1 MKPARPKLQDA
12 LAYPPR
18 GLRADRAAAH
28 LGMSKSK
35 FIELVESGSLPK
47 AKTIGGMRIWDRLA
61 IEAAFSE
68 FPEPGEDGEPEGRKN
83 TFDMI
88 VGGR

>member
-1 MKPARPKLQDA
+1 MSRPKLQDA

-35 FIELVESGSLPK
+35 FLELVDAGTLPK
-47 AKTIGGMRIWDRLA
+47 PKSIGGMRIWDRLA
-61 IEAAFSE
+61 VEAAFDNL
-68 FPEPGEDGEPEGRKN
+68 PEPGDERDDGGRKN
-83 TFDMI
+83 TFDLI
-88 VGGR
+88 VSDR